1 MLFEKRQ
8 FLLAV
13 GALITI
19 SNSLASTPGEDFANP
34 VLQRGHYSER
44 LTDHTYDFDNS
55 RTATSESRI
64 QLAGNEQNDVNFNL
78 PALGEDE
85 TEVEAEEDYMEGEYT
100 QEQITEM
107 INNPLGELWL
117 FFTQNDTYSYG
128 GDALDKLNKDNRIMN
143 STLLMPVIPFQLT
156 ENWKVIARPVIP
168 INSFDVPNDVSFIPG
183 IPPQIRVGFE
193 RETGLG
199 DIVLMTALGTN
210 EMVKPPNIFGFGT
223 TMMFDTASDDELGTG
238 KNSIGPMAMAM
249 HIDDK
254 WIYGLIAQHWESVSG
269 DGDRNDVSLSDLQY
283 IGRYRLSPETNIGFS
298 PNIRYNWEADSGDRW
313 SIPVGLGFDTM
324 ISIGPVPAK
333 IGIEF
338 YHYIEQPDPFG
349 AEWQIRF
356 FLAPVIP
363 SPKWAKTPIF

>member
-1 MLFEKRQ
+1 MLFANRL
-8 FLLAV
+8 FSLTV
-13 GALITI
+13 GGLITV
-19 SNSLASTPGEDFANP
+19 SNSLASTPDEDFTDPA
-34 VLQRGHYSER
+34 LQMGHYSGR
-44 LTDHTYDFDNS
+44 LIDETYDFDS
-55 RTATSESRI
+55 APIATSESRI
-64 QLAGNEQNDVNFNL
+64 QLAENEQNDANFNL
-78 PALGEDE
+78 PALGGDEAE
-85 TEVEAEEDYMEGEYT
+85 TEEETTEGEYT
-100 QEQITEM
+100 PEQIAEM

-128 GDALDKLNKDNRIMN
+128 GDVLDKLNKDNRIMN
-143 STLLMPVIPFQLT
+143 STLLMPVLPFQLT
-156 ENWKVIARPVIP
+156 ENWKVVARPVIP
-168 INSFDVPNDVSFIPG
+168 INSFDVPSDVHFIPG
-183 IPPQIRVGFE
+183 ILPEISVGFE

-223 TMMFDTASDDELGTG
+223 TMMFDTASEDELGTG

-254 WIYGLIAQHWESVSG
+254 WIYGLIAQHWESVWG
-269 DGDRNDVSLSDLQY
+269 DSDRNDVSLTDLQY
-283 IGRYRLSPETNIGFS
+283 IGRYRLSPDTNIGFS
-298 PNIRYNWEADSGDRW
+298 PNIRYDWEADSGDRW
-313 SIPVGLGFDTM
+313 SIPVGLGMDTM

-338 YHYIEQPDPFG
+338 YHYVKQPDPFG

-356 FLAPVIP
+356 FLAPVLP